1 MLSEDQDCWQKNQ
14 NLWSGAST
22 NFLPWEFD
30 YDNRCIDTGNVEAL
44 VGAMYP
50 LGNTRTR
57 ALTEG

>member
-1 MLSEDQDCWQKNQ
+1 
-14 NLWSGAST
+14 LWSGAST